1 MLELNETP
9 VRTANNFRIN
19 NIEVD
24 TKIPTII
31 REFKKKIMENHNG
44 TINCAE
50 LLKMNAEKGGK
61 KKEHCDGMIRES
73 IKLIDEYTA
82 E

>member
-1 MLELNETP
+1 
-9 VRTANNFRIN
+9 
-19 NIEVD
+19 
-24 TKIPTII
+24 
-31 REFKKKIMENHNG
+31 MENHNG

>member
-1 MLELNETP
+1 M
-9 VRTANNFRIN
+9 
-19 NIEVD
+19 
-24 TKIPTII
+24 